1 MNREKEFA
9 AISKEIAVCK
19 KCPLFKG
26 RTKTVPGA
34 GSLKTE
40 VVFIGEGPGFHEDQ
54 QGLPFVGAA
63 GKFLDELLAAAGF
76 GREQIFIGNVVK
88 CRPPEN
94 RDPEEV
100 EIKTCTENFL
110 WHQLKIIK
118 PKLIATLGRH
128 SMGLFLPGFYISEI
142 HGQPKRRL
150 IPELGE
156 KLVVM
161 PMYHPAAGLY
171 RGNLREVIKQDFIK
185 IPKVLDK
192 LKSTTISN

>member
-9 AISKEIAVCK
+9 AISKEIAACQ
-19 KCPLFKG
+19 KCPLSKG

-34 GSLKTE
+34 GSLETE
-40 VVFIGEGPGFHEDQ
+40 VVFIGEGPGFNEDQ
-54 QGLPFVGAA
+54 KGLPFVGAA

-76 GREQIFIGNVVK
+76 SREQIFIGNVVK

-94 RDPEEV
+94 RDPEPSEV
-100 EIKTCTENFL
+100 GTCTQSYLFR
-110 WHQLKIIK
+110 QLKIIK
-118 PKLIATLGRH
+118 PKLIVTLGRH
-128 SMGLFLPGFYISEI
+128 SMGLFLPGFYISDI

-150 IPELGE
+150 IPELDE
-156 KLVVM
+156 KLVIM
-161 PMYHPAAGLY
+161 PSYHPAAGLY
-171 RGNLREVIKQDFIK
+171 RGNLREVIKKDFIK